1 MAGASAAISALLPGA
16 LAPLALA
23 AGLALALRVVDA
35 QRFPKNA
42 LWLALALASGL
53 ALRAALAAA
62 TGIEASRGAAQAAAL
77 ATALAYYYARRASAA
92 ARNAARVAAVALAI
106 AGVALSQDTAAER
119 AGGALVGAA
128 AALALLRGLELVHG
142 LGAPSPLPPPRACRA
157 GEPLRVLFVA
167 GEASGDLYAA
177 RVLAAL
183 RARVPGVVAA
193 GLGGPRLRAAGLRSL
208 GDASALSIVGFTG
221 VLAALPRLV
230 RLFCGLVRAL
240 DRESPHVL
248 VCVDLPDWNALLAR
262 EARARGIATLFFVAP
277 QVWAWRPGRVRALA
291 ERISSLVVLFP
302 FESRVW
308 AAAGVP
314 VACHGHPLAEVLAER
329 RCSRAEAAERLGLD
343 PQRPTLAL
351 APGSRPS
358 ELAHHVGPLL
368 GAAARVQRELPS
380 WQLVVALAPHVPEAP
395 LRAAAA
401 RLGLEVRCVRD
412 AAFELFL
419 AAEFGLVC
427 SGTATLEAALAE
439 LPMLVFY
446 RGSALNMA
454 IARRLVRVDRIALP
468 NLLLGGPTS
477 VFPELLQEAVTPAEL
492 ARVTLECVRDPARM
506 AALRAACARVRE
518 RTPAGA
524 TADAVA
530 REVVALADAGTRAP

>member
-1 MAGASAAISALLPGA
+1 MEGASAAISALTAA
-16 LAPLALA
+16 LAPIALA
-23 AGLALALRVVDA
+23 AGVALGLRVVDPR
-35 QRFPKNA
+35 RFPRNA
-42 LWLALALASGL
+42 LWMALALASALG
-53 ALRAALAAA
+53 LRAALAAA
-62 TGIEASRGAAQAAAL
+62 TGLEASRSAAQAAAL
-77 ATALAYYYARRASAA
+77 ATALAYAFRRRAGGAARSASWIAA
-92 ARNAARVAAVALAI
+92 AALAA
-106 AGVALSQDTAAER
+106 AGLLLSQGSTAER
-119 AGGALVGAA
+119 AGGAVLGAA
-128 AALALLRGLELVHG
+128 AALALLRGLELVHA
-142 LGAPSPLPPPRACRA
+142 LGAPSPLPPPRKRRP
-157 GEPLRVLFVA
+157 GEPLRVHFVA

-183 RARVPGVVAA
+183 RAHLPGVVAE
-193 GLGGPRLRAAGLRSL
+193 GLGGDRLRAAGLRSL

-221 VLAALPRLV
+221 VLAALPRLA
-230 RLFCGLVRAL
+230 RLYRGFARAL
-240 DRESPHVL
+240 DREPPHVL
-248 VCVDLPDWNALLAR
+248 VCVDLPDWNGLLALQ
-262 EARARGIATLFFVAP
+262 ARARAVATLFFVAP
-277 QVWAWRPGRVRALA
+277 QVWAWRPGRVAALA
-291 ERISSLVVLFP
+291 DRISRLVVLFP
-302 FESRVW
+302 FEAPAW

-314 VACHGHPLAEVLAER
+314 VVCHGHPLVEVLAER
-329 RCSRAEAAERLGLD
+329 RCSRAEAAARLGLD
-343 PQRPTLAL
+343 PRRPTLAL
-351 APGSRPS
+351 APGSRAS

-368 GAAARVQRELPS
+368 GAAARLQRELPS
-380 WQLVVALAPHVPEAP
+380 WQLAVALAPLVPEDP

-401 RLGLEVRCVRD
+401 RLGLEIRCVRD

-468 NLLLGGPTS
+468 NLLLGGPAP

-506 AALRAACARVRE
+506 AALRAAGARVRE
-518 RTPAGA
+518 RAPAGA

-530 REVVALADAGTRAP
+530 REIATLADGVAREP